1 MMSDVEKLKNN
12 KAQQFVGRYIVNCS
26 MFFVPLHGFMK

>member
-12 KAQQFVGRYIVNCS
+12 KAPQFVGRYIADCS